1 MNDLFYVSLIWI
13 LIGAV
18 YLYYSDRRAYKEGMM
33 DAIVQH
39 NKGTLT
45 YSSYED
51 EDGELMIEIKVE
63 QDAD

>member
-1 MNDLFYVSLIWI
+1 MNDLFYVSLLWI

-18 YLYYSDRRAYKEGMM
+18 YLYYSDRRAYREGMM

>member
-18 YLYYSDRRAYKEGMM
+18 YLYYSDRRAYREGMM

>member
-1 MNDLFYVSLIWI
+1 MDDLFYVSLIWI

>member
-1 MNDLFYVSLIWI
+1 MDDLFYVSLIWI
-13 LIGAV
+13 LIGAIYV
-18 YLYYSDRRAYKEGMM
+18 YYSDRRAYREGMM

-39 NKGTLT
+39 NRGTLT

-63 QDAD
+63 EDAD